1 MYTRRSVRFG
11 IVVRFGWR
19 TVLLSCAWA
28 TLAVCI
34 HLFFESRGIDFSL
47 PIAPISTIGVAVAF
61 YVGFKNSQSY
71 ERLWEGRKIWGGIV
85 NVSRAW
91 SNQVIS
97 FVSAH
102 HCPDPID
109 EASIDESSVKAIHR
123 SMIYRHI
130 AWINVLRFQLRRKTP
145 WSFIPKRSAE
155 SLMQDTDLESMKKQI
170 AGLIDPKECDAICSQ
185 ANAATQLLRWQ
196 SEELKRVVEK
206 DRFAEEFRL
215 IAMMNLITEMY
226 TLQGKCERIK
236 NTPFPRQYAFFSA
249 VFVFIFIG
257 LIPFGIVGEMAE
269 RGSLMIW
276 LTVPISAVISWIFW
290 TMEAVGDSSE
300 DPFENFIN
308 DIPMTALCTTI
319 EIDLR
324 QMLGESDVPDPIQ
337 PISDILM

>member
-11 IVVRFGWR
+11 MVVRFAWR

-34 HLFFESRGIDFSL
+34 HLYFDSRGVDFSL
-47 PIAPISTIGVAVAF
+47 PIAPISMIGVAVAF

-71 ERLWEGRKIWGGIV
+71 DRLWEGRKIWGGIV

-97 FVSAH
+97 FISSH
-102 HCPDPID
+102 HCSDSID
-109 EASIDESSVKAIHR
+109 EASVKAIHR
-123 SMIYRHI
+123 SLIYRHI

-145 WSFIPKRSAE
+145 WSFIKHSAE

-170 AGLIDPKECDAICSQ
+170 AGLVDQEESKAICSQ

-196 SEELKRVVEK
+196 GEELKRIAEK
-206 DRFAEEFRL
+206 DRLIEEFRL

-269 RGSLMIW
+269 RGSPMIW

-308 DIPMTALCTTI
+308 DVPMTALCTTI

-324 QMLGESDVPDPIQ
+324 QMLGESDVPKPIQ
-337 PISDILM
+337 PVSDILM